1 MLAVVGTAVV
11 AEVTAVV
18 VAASTT
24 VAVVANTTE
33 ESTITRAAEP
43 IGTPTK
49 ATMPPTTLTRI
60 ITTMTNVR
68 GSTAGL

>member
-18 VAASTT
+18 VAA
-24 VAVVANTTE
+24 NTTE

-43 IGTPTK
+43 IGPPTK
-49 ATMPPTTLTRI
+49 ATTLTRT